1 MLSKTL
7 AEKAAWEYAKGNG
20 IDLVIMNPGFVI
32 GPLLQPTLNLSV
44 ELIQNLISGT
54 LQQLSFLSVEADSM
68 ESGDPGL
75 VPANLLN

>member
-7 AEKAAWEYAKGNG
+7 AEKAAWEYAEGNG

-54 LQQLSFLSVEADSM
+54 LQQLYFLSFEADSM

-75 VPANLLN
+75 VLANLLN